1 MVQAVVDRDVVT
13 LVRVAPLP
21 AVPDDLLKDAVPGVV
36 EAAPVLEVAPN
47 ATGEHCSRA
56 SFSVVIRIPSF
67 VSEARCRPAF

>member
-47 ATGEHCSRA
+47 ATGEHCFPRELQRSHPHPILC
-56 SFSVVIRIPSF
+56 F
-67 VSEARCRPAF
+67 